1 MGIFKDHLMRM
12 TASKQDNSTDK
23 AKELAGEAEKLGELR
38 KKGFANLDQ
47 QEKSWLF
54 RNYPAA
60 WDEMVVNQ
68 YRGEENE

>member
-1 MGIFKDHLMRM
+1 ME
-12 TASKQDNSTDK
+12 ASKQDSSTDK

-68 YRGEENE
+68 YRSEENE